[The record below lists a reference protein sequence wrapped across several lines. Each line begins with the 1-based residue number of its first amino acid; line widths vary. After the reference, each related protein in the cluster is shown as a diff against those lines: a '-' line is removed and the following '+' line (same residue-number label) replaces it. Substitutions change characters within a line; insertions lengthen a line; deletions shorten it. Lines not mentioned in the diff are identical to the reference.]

1 MEFIDDEK
9 ALEVENS
16 LWWVIGRKKIIRI
29 FLEEVKFPIKK
40 NSLIMD
46 IGCGS
51 GSNLDVLSEFS
62 DVVGVEPSKILLK
75 RAKLRKIAKNIY
87 SVQPWELN
95 FIKKIK
101 IFTMFDV
108 LEHIKYD
115 RKFLSK
121 LKSSANKNH
130 LLFISVPACPFLFS
144 DHDKL
149 LNHQRRY
156 TKQSLLKC
164 LDGAGYQIIQINY
177 FMTILFPLIF
187 FIRVF
192 EKIFSNLGVKKKT
205 VALGKMPIIIS
216 KICIFILHLET
227 KLYKKI
233 NFPFGLW
240 LFVLAIPNSV
250 KELGNE

>member
-1 MEFIDDEK
+1 MDFIDEEK

-29 FLEEVKFPIKK
+29 FLEGVKISHKK

-51 GSNLDVLSEFS
+51 GGNLDVLSEFG

-75 RAKLRKIAKNIY
+75 RAKSRKIAKNIY
-87 SVQPWELN
+87 SAQPWKLN

-130 LLFISVPACPFLFS
+130 LLFISVPANPFFRE
-144 DHDKL
+144 D
-149 LNHQRRY
+149 
-156 TKQSLLKC
+156 
-164 LDGAGYQIIQINY
+164 IQN
-177 FMTILFPLIF
+177 
-187 FIRVF
+187 
-192 EKIFSNLGVKKKT
+192 
-205 VALGKMPIIIS
+205 
-216 KICIFILHLET
+216 
-227 KLYKKI
+227 
-233 NFPFGLW
+233 
-240 LFVLAIPNSV
+240 
-250 KELGNE
+250 